1 MSSEWQLYAELK
13 FTFHGNATQCIA
25 LHNTELHLVASSVW
39 CVDGDVEPQRGECAC
54 ALCKTLNNCCIDYAF
69 ASWKCV
75 WWRSGLW
82 LFQLYSLGKTVWP
95 KLRCTKGTFYQMH
108 TTISVCVLNQMFS
121 IHVDSVALLQI
132 IVCLWTTIKS
142 IAKHKSMRSM
152 MHLNKR
158 RIFYWSLKSDALC
171 VCVCMYVKHIHKKRP
186 CRHLQMVHMKEESHL
201 LLIAK
206 SNFRRGNSQRSN
218 KVNWK
223 CVRYTTIA

>member
-1 MSSEWQLYAELK
+1 MAMWSRSAENVLAHYAKLSTIVVLIMHLQVENVCDDVRDFGCFS
-13 FTFHGNATQCIA
+13 FT
-25 LHNTELHLVASSVW
+25 ASAK
-39 CVDGDVEPQRGECAC
+39 R
-54 ALCKTLNNCCIDYAF
+54 L
-69 ASWKCV
+69 
-75 WWRSGLW
+75 
-82 LFQLYSLGKTVWP
+82 WP

-171 VCVCMYVKHIHKKRP
+171 VCVCMYVKHIHKKRL